1 MYIPSRC
8 LQFTPFTQCPFFW
21 CVQLLQLH
29 LALRLHT
36 TQPALA
42 TKAFALICTARTK
55 NASARRRWRWAQTF
69 QNHLSSGCWH
79 GGWVTVPVQ
88 KLIFLAPPYQLKG
101 SNSWVGES
109 LKSWFLTSYITFQMF
124 LSSTIAQCLGFKL
137 VQRDGETD
145 EDLRKRHV
153 SMVQGS
159 EAKAVTHYE
168 WHCKNWQWWNIFID
182 SDSQQ
187 PAALKPVCSVAA
199 MIATIIKT
207 STVNNFYRLFG

>member
-1 MYIPSRC
+1 MSLFLMCATVATASCSEVAYY
-8 LQFTPFTQCPFFW
+8 TTCP
-21 CVQLLQLH
+21 CHKSVRIDMHGKNKERKCKKEMTVGPDVSESLVIRM
-29 LALRLHT
+29 LA
-36 TQPALA
+36 
-42 TKAFALICTARTK
+42 
-55 NASARRRWRWAQTF
+55 WW
-69 QNHLSSGCWH
+69 LSNGSCAE
-79 GGWVTVPVQ
+79 
-88 KLIFLAPPYQLKG
+88 INFLAPPYQLKG

-109 LKSWFLTSYITFQMF
+109 LKSWLLTSYITFQMF